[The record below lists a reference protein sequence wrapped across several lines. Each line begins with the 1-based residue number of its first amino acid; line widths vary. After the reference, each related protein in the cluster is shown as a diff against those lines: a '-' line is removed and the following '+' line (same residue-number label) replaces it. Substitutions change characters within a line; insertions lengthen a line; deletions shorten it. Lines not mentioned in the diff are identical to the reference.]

1 MYPYG
6 QIYYT
11 NQKFDDIE
19 FLGYCFLLVFD
30 SNYSVTFR
38 DLTCWVL
45 LACARQFLLWTYVT
59 CLLWLWIL
67 CVGLFL
73 DF

>member
-19 FLGYCFLLVFD
+19 FLGY
-30 SNYSVTFR
+30 
-38 DLTCWVL
+38 
-45 LACARQFLLWTYVT
+45 QFLTILTVKP
-59 CLLWLWIL
+59 LL
-67 CVGLFL
+67 
-73 DF
+73 